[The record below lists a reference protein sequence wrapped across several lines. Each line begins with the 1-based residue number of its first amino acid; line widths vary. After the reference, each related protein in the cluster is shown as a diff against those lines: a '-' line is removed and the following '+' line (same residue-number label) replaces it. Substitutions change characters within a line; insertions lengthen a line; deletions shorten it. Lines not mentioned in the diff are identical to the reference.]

1 MKCMDEKR
9 NQKLSVHFPF
19 TTRKAT
25 QREMEDLRASV
36 CEIGERLQQT
46 QGKLAG
52 ANAEINRLT
61 NAPKSE
67 RSAHKNTYFKLG
79 ASVEQAEYLL
89 DQLICLRDN
98 VSDLAAGKYEKVYQ
112 DICGTLDPEG
122 WKLYWAA
129 EKYTGIDPF
138 HAFPTEDNL
147 GYFENMDGH
156 GLIMWI
162 EISAF
167 GECEWEQ
174 LDCAGGY
181 ERAVNPIVHTDTEK
195 YAQYRSA
202 IYEQAV
208 REMLGLKSKE
218 EIAHDAPDKKSRM
231 SGQER

>member
-1 MKCMDEKR
+1 MGEKR
-9 NQKLSVHFPF
+9 NQKLLAHFPF
-19 TTRKAT
+19 TTRKAA
-25 QREMEDLRASV
+25 QREMEGLKASV

-46 QGKLAG
+46 QGKLMG
-52 ANAEINRLT
+52 ASAEIDRLT
-61 NAPKSE
+61 DALKSE

-79 ASVEQAEYLL
+79 DTVEQAEHLRN
-89 DQLICLRDN
+89 QLICLRDN

-129 EKYTGIDPF
+129 EKYTGIGPSR
-138 HAFPTEDNL
+138 AFPTEDNL

-156 GLIMWI
+156 GLIRWI

-174 LDCAGGY
+174 LNGGGGY

-195 YAQYRSA
+195 YRQYRGA
-202 IYEQAV
+202 IYEQTV
-208 REMLGLKSKE
+208 REALGLKPME
-218 EIAHDAPDKKSRM
+218 EIAHEAPDKKSRK

>member
-61 NAPKSE
+61 NALKSE

-129 EKYTGIDPF
+129 EKYTAPGAMNGLLTPLFIRTPR
-138 HAFPTEDNL
+138 
-147 GYFENMDGH
+147 NM
-156 GLIMWI
+156 
-162 EISAF
+162 
-167 GECEWEQ
+167 
-174 LDCAGGY
+174 
-181 ERAVNPIVHTDTEK
+181 RN
-195 YAQYRSA
+195 
-202 IYEQAV
+202 
-208 REMLGLKSKE
+208 
-218 EIAHDAPDKKSRM
+218 IAAPYMNRQ
-231 SGQER
+231 SGKCWA